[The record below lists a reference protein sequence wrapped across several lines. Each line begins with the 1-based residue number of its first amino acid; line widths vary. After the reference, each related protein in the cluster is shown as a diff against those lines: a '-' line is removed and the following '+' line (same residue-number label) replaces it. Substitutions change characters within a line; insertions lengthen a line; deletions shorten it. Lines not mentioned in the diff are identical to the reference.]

1 MSLKFLKVHNMKQSK
16 KYFIEMAI
24 FKARNTEYGIRN
36 TEYGIW
42 NTEYGIRNMEY
53 GIGKYS
59 ILSPIHVFLPKF
71 LQ

>member
-1 MSLKFLKVHNMKQSK
+1 MEYGIWNM
-16 KYFIEMAI
+16 
-24 FKARNTEYGIRN
+24 EYGIRN
-36 TEYGIW
+36 MEYGIW

-53 GIGKYS
+53 GIWNMEYGISKYS

>member
-1 MSLKFLKVHNMKQSK
+1 M
-16 KYFIEMAI
+16 
-24 FKARNTEYGIRN
+24 
-36 TEYGIW
+36 EYGIW
-42 NTEYGIRNMEY
+42 NTEYGIRNMEYGIWNTEYGIRNMEYGIWNMEY